1 METGW
6 PVLAYTE
13 LFPPDTIEFLSLRA
27 SSASREYTLK
37 ATIDALL
44 EERTDAFYSPCLL
57 SLLPRGSGSSPRG

>member
-1 METGW
+1 METGC

-37 ATIDALL
+37 ATINTLL
-44 EERTDAFYSPCLL
+44 QGGQKIFTYHA
-57 SLLPRGSGSSPRG
+57 G